1 MARADASPAL
11 HLKAGREKSL
21 LRRHPWIFSG
31 AVDRVEGGARSG
43 DTVAVRTSAGAF
55 VAWAAFSP
63 QSQIRARVWSWDE
76 AERIDAAFFRARF
89 RTAVA
94 ARAGFAAHGN
104 AVRLVHGEAD
114 GLPGVACDRYAD
126 VLVLQFATAG
136 AERWREAIAEA
147 ALAES
152 GCGVAYERSD
162 LDVRA
167 LEGLAPRAGP
177 LRGEPGGESRE
188 PAVEIAEHG
197 LKYRVDVAHGQKT
210 GFYLDQRANRDRVR
224 ALAAGREVLNGFC
237 YSGGFTLN
245 ALAGGARSA
254 LSIDSSAPALALA
267 RANAALNG
275 LDDGRAE
282 WLEADVFAALRTL
295 RDRGRTFDLVVLDPP
310 KLAPTAAHAEKA
322 ARAYKDANLLAFKL
336 LRPAGLLVTF
346 SCSGGV
352 SPELFQKIVAG
363 AAADAGA
370 DVRLRERLAADAD
383 HPVSLAFPEG
393 EYLKGLVLEKR

>member
-1 MARADASPAL
+1 MARGEAAPSL
-11 HLKAGREKSL
+11 RLKAGREKSL

-31 AVDRVEGGARSG
+31 AVERVDGGAQPG

-55 VAWAAFSP
+55 LAWAAYSP
-63 QSQIRARVWSWDE
+63 QSQIRARVWSWQE
-76 AERIDAAFFRARF
+76 GERVDAAFFGQRIRGAI
-89 RTAVA
+89 A
-94 ARAGFAAHGN
+94 ARTCFAAQGN
-104 AVRLVHGEAD
+104 AVRLAHAEAD
-114 GLPGVACDRYAD
+114 GLPGVVCDRYAD
-126 VLVLQFATAG
+126 VVVLQLATAG
-136 AERWREAIAEA
+136 AERWRDAIADA

-152 GCGVAYERSD
+152 GARVAYERSD

-167 LEGLAPRAGP
+167 LEGLEPRAGP
-177 LRGEPGGESRE
+177 LRGELGESVV
-188 PAVEIAEHG
+188 AIVEHG
-197 LKYRVDVAHGQKT
+197 LKYRVDVVHGQKT

-224 ALAAGREVLNGFC
+224 ALAAGRDVLNGFC
-237 YSGGFTLN
+237 YTGGFTLN

-254 LSIDSSAPALALA
+254 LSIDSSAAALAAA

-275 LDDGRAE
+275 LDGPRAE

-295 RDRGRTFDLVVLDPP
+295 RDRARTFDLVVLDPP
-310 KLAPTAAHAEKA
+310 RLAPTAAHAEKA

-336 LRPAGLLVTF
+336 LRPGGLLVTF

-352 SPELFQKIVAG
+352 SPELFRKIVAG

-370 DVRLRERLAADAD
+370 DVRLRARLQADAD
-383 HPVSLAFPEG
+383 HPLSLAFPEG

>member
-1 MARADASPAL
+1 MAPRAAAPAL
-11 HLKAGREKSL
+11 RLKAGREKSL
-21 LRRHPWIFSG
+21 LRRHPWVFSG
-31 AVDRVEGGARSG
+31 AVDSVEGNPLPG
-43 DTVAVRTSAGAF
+43 DTVAVRTAAGAF
-55 VAWAAFSP
+55 LAWAAFSP

-76 AERIDAAFFRARF
+76 RERIDADFFRGRVRA
-89 RTAVA
+89 AVA
-94 ARAGFAAHGN
+94 ARGGLAAPGN

-114 GLPGVACDRYAD
+114 GLPGVVCDRYAG
-126 VLVLQFATAG
+126 VVVLQLSAAG
-136 AERWREAIAEA
+136 AERWREAIADA

-167 LEGLAPRAGP
+167 LEGLEPRAGP
-177 LRGEPGGESRE
+177 LRGELGDGG
-188 PAVEIAEHG
+188 VEIAEHG
-197 LKYRVDVAHGQKT
+197 LKYRVDVARGQKT

-224 ALAAGREVLNGFC
+224 ALAAGRDVLNCFC
-237 YSGGFTLN
+237 YTGGFTLN

-254 LSIDSSAPALALA
+254 LSIDSSAAALAQA
-267 RANAALNG
+267 RANAAVNG

-322 ARAYKDANLLAFKL
+322 ARAYKDANLLALKL
-336 LRPAGLLVTF
+336 LRPAGVLVTF

-370 DVRLRERLAADAD
+370 DVRILDRLQADAD
-383 HPVSLAFPEG
+383 HPVRLAFPEG
-393 EYLKGLVLEKR
+393 EYLKGLVLGRD